1 MKLTIYIVVSYAV
14 NLFFALQ
21 PMSLQKEIFFFFC
34 ALGVFN
40 GLLLSLYLFING
52 KKSVSVYFLGLL
64 LLTLSLRIGKSVW
77 LYFIPTLP
85 KLYLQIGLSACFLI
99 GPSLVYFIKAEL
111 ETPKK
116 IPKNWWVVLIS
127 CTFAIVV
134 AGLIYPYTRY
144 PKIWN
149 VYYFKIIYAQ
159 WGACILFSGFL
170 LKEVFRKTLIT
181 KEKPTA
187 KETWL
192 LIIWGAVTII
202 FALYLT
208 TMLTGSPAV
217 YITGSIAFSFML
229 YFIVVFILYRKK
241 NLPLWSSDTV
251 KYGSKKLDE
260 GEASIIQSRLE
271 KVMLEKGLFKN
282 PDLKLADLA
291 SELMIPP
298 HQLSQLLNDNLGKGF
313 TGYVNEYRINEACK
327 LLLAGDNPKIE
338 AIGFEV
344 GFNSR
349 STFFA
354 AFKKLK
360 GTTPSLFQH
369 QHISAS
375 V

>member
-1 MKLTIYIVVSYAV
+1 
-14 NLFFALQ
+14 
-21 PMSLQKEIFFFFC
+21 MSLQKEVLFFFC

-40 GLLLSLYLFING
+40 GFLLSLYLFING
-52 KKSVSVYFLGLL
+52 KRNVSIYFLGLL

-77 LYFIPTLP
+77 VYFIPNLS

-99 GPSLVYFIKAEL
+99 GPSLIYFIKAEL
-111 ETPKK
+111 EAPKK
-116 IPKNWWVVLIS
+116 IPKNWWWVLIS
-127 CTFAIVV
+127 CTFAIVF
-134 AGLIYPYTRY
+134 AGLVYPYNGY
-144 PKIWN
+144 PRIWN

-159 WGACILFSGFL
+159 WGACIFFSGFL
-170 LKEVFRKTLIT
+170 LKEVFRKTLVK

-187 KETWL
+187 RETWL
-192 LIIWGAVTII
+192 LIIWSAVSII
-202 FALYLT
+202 YALYLT
-208 TMLTGSPAV
+208 TMLTGSHAV
-217 YITGSIAFSFML
+217 YITGSLAFSFIL

-241 NLPLWSSDTV
+241 TMPLWAHDTT
-251 KYGSKKLDE
+251 KYGSKKLSE
-260 GEASIIQSRLE
+260 SEATVIQSRLE
-271 KVMLEKGLFKN
+271 KLMTEKSLFKN
-282 PDLKLADLA
+282 PDLKLGDLA

-313 TGYVNEYRINEACK
+313 TGFVNEYRIKEACK

-360 GTTPSLFQH
+360 GTTPSLFQQ
-369 QHISAS
+369 QHLSTP

>member
-1 MKLTIYIVVSYAV
+1 
-14 NLFFALQ
+14 
-21 PMSLQKEIFFFFC
+21 MSLQKEILFFFC

-77 LYFIPTLP
+77 LYFMPTLP

-99 GPSLVYFIKAEL
+99 GPSLVYFVKAEL
-111 ETPKK
+111 EAPKK
-116 IPKNWWVVLIS
+116 VPKSWWWVLI
-127 CTFAIVV
+127 CFTFLIVI
-134 AGLIYPYTRY
+134 AGLVYPYTRY
-144 PKIWN
+144 PNIWN

-159 WGACILFSGFL
+159 WGGCILFSGFL
-170 LKEVFRKTLIT
+170 LKEIFNKTLV
-181 KEKPTA
+181 KREKPSA
-187 KETWL
+187 REVWL
-192 LIIWGAVTII
+192 LIIWSAVTVI

-208 TMLTGSPAV
+208 TMLTGSHAV
-217 YITGSIAFSFML
+217 YITGSLAFSFIL

-241 NLPLWSSDTV
+241 PIPLWSAEAV
-251 KYGSKKLDE
+251 KYGSKKLNK
-260 GEASIIQSRLE
+260 GEAELIQKSLE
-271 KVMLEKGLFKN
+271 KAMLEKGLFRN
-282 PDLKLADLA
+282 PELKLGDLA
-291 SELMIPP
+291 NELNIPP
-298 HQLSQLLNDNLGKGF
+298 HQLSQVLNDNLGKGF
-313 TGYVNEYRINEACK
+313 TGFVNEYRINEACK
-327 LLLAGDNPKIE
+327 MLLAGNNPKIE

-360 GTTPSLFQH
+360 GTTPSLFQ
-369 QHISAS
+369 QEHIGTP

>member
-1 MKLTIYIVVSYAV
+1 
-14 NLFFALQ
+14 
-21 PMSLQKEIFFFFC
+21 
-34 ALGVFN
+34 
-40 GLLLSLYLFING
+40 
-52 KKSVSVYFLGLL
+52 
-64 LLTLSLRIGKSVW
+64 
-77 LYFIPTLP
+77 
-85 KLYLQIGLSACFLI
+85 
-99 GPSLVYFIKAEL
+99 
-111 ETPKK
+111 
-116 IPKNWWVVLIS
+116 
-127 CTFAIVV
+127 
-134 AGLIYPYTRY
+134 
-144 PKIWN
+144 
-149 VYYFKIIYAQ
+149 
-159 WGACILFSGFL
+159 
-170 LKEVFRKTLIT
+170 
-181 KEKPTA
+181 
-187 KETWL
+187 
-192 LIIWGAVTII
+192 
-202 FALYLT
+202 
-208 TMLTGSPAV
+208 MLTGSPAV

-251 KYGSKKLDE
+251 KYGSKKLGE

-291 SELMIPP
+291 SELTIPP

-313 TGYVNEYRINEACK
+313 TAYVNEYRINEACK

>member
-1 MKLTIYIVVSYAV
+1 
-14 NLFFALQ
+14 
-21 PMSLQKEIFFFFC
+21 MSLQKEIFFFFC

-116 IPKNWWVVLIS
+116 IPKNWWWVILS
-127 CTFAIVV
+127 CAFAIVV
-134 AGLIYPYTRY
+134 AGLVYPYTRY
-144 PKIWN
+144 PKVWN
-149 VYYFKIIYAQ
+149 VYFFKIIYAQ
-159 WGACILFSGFL
+159 WGACMLFSGFL
-170 LKEVFRKTLIT
+170 LKEVFHKTLI
-181 KEKPTA
+181 KREKPTPRA
-187 KETWL
+187 TWL
-192 LIIWGAVTII
+192 LIIWSAVII
-202 FALYLT
+202 IYALYLT
-208 TMLTGSPAV
+208 TMLTGSPAI
-217 YITGSIAFSFML
+217 YITGSIAFSFIL

-241 NLPLWSSDTV
+241 PLPLWAPDAA
-251 KYGSKKLDE
+251 KYGSKKLRE
-260 GEASIIQSRLE
+260 GEAMLMQSRLE
-271 KVMLEKGLFKN
+271 KVMLEKALFKN
-282 PDLKLADLA
+282 PDLKLGDLA
-291 SELMIPP
+291 NALTITP
-298 HQLSQLLNDNLGKGF
+298 HQLSQLLNDKLGKGF
-313 TGYVNEYRINEACK
+313 TGYVNEYRVNEACK

-360 GTTPSLFQH
+360 GTTPALFQQ
-369 QHISAS
+369 QHISTP